1 MSVAP
6 VKAAPKKKT
15 GAFERGLS
23 PMQEVTAFVT
33 NPYKFTSQ
41 LIVSAKG
48 PIPDCV
54 TFSHSL
60 WGITLWRQGQAGN
73 KASWLHSFVGAFFCN
88 VGGGASLANL
98 AMGMPNPI
106 LANLSI
112 PFWYG
117 ISFAL
122 IRKFHAPA
130 AWPLIVSMP
139 NCLC

>member
-1 MSVAP
+1 MSSAP

-98 AMGMPNPI
+98 ASHSAYRLWPPGSCSQIWQRP
-106 LANLSI
+106 ANLQY
-112 PFWYG
+112 F
-117 ISFAL
+117 L
-122 IRKFHAPA
+122 NR
-130 AWPLIVSMP
+130 VRR
-139 NCLC
+139 